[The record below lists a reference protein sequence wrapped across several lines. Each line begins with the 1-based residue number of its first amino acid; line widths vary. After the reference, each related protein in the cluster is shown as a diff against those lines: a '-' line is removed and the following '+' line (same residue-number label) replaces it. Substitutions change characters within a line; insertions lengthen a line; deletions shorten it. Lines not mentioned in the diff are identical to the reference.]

1 MGLDDC
7 GEISQAAEYGRM
19 RSRWVWAAGLLSA
32 TVSYV
37 AAADAVSV
45 SVSPSVAQEPAQITV
60 RVTVEPNPDNRAL
73 EVIAESTDFFRKSHR
88 QLDGDRASRISFFE
102 YRGLPAG
109 DYDVRVQLIDQEG
122 SPQAVANA
130 KVTIRP

>member
-1 MGLDDC
+1 
-7 GEISQAAEYGRM
+7 M
-19 RSRWVWAAGLLSA
+19 RSRWGWAAGLLAA

-60 RVTVEPNPDNRAL
+60 RVTVEPNPDNRAV
-73 EVIAESTDFFRKSHR
+73 EVITESTDFFRKSHR
-88 QLDGDRASRISFFE
+88 QLDGDRASRTSFFE

-109 DYDVRVQLIDQEG
+109 DYDVRVVLIDQEG
-122 SPQAVANA
+122 SQQGVANA
-130 KVTIRP
+130 KVTIRR